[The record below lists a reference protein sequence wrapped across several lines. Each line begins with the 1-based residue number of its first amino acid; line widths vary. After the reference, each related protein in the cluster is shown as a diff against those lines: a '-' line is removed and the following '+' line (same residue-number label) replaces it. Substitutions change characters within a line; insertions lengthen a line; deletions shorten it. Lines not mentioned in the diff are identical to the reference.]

1 MYERGIKLMSNE
13 RNGFSSRL
21 GFVLATAGSAVGLG
35 NIWRFPY
42 LAAKYGGGTFLLI
55 YLILTLTFGFTLMI
69 TEVALG
75 RKAGTSAINAFGHF
89 RKKYTFIGYLTSIIP
104 FIIFPY
110 YCVIGGWVT
119 KYALISLQGR
129 IHEATSDTFFTE
141 FIGKTT
147 EPMICL
153 LVFLVITTVVVA
165 GGVKGGIERVSTI
178 LMPVLI
184 ILLIGVSVFC
194 ITRPGAMAGVVYY
207 LKPNLSDLSPKTFL
221 AALGQ
226 LFYSM
231 SLAMGIMITF
241 GSYMPRKSDL
251 EQSVTQVECFDTGV
265 AFLAGLM
272 IVPAVFV
279 FSNGDSSM
287 LAKGPSLMFVM
298 LPKVFDSM
306 SFSNGIAMVF
316 FVLVLL
322 AALTSS
328 ISLLETLVAVLMDK
342 FQMKRSTACITMF
355 IIALLMAVPSSLGFG
370 VWSGIKILGFDFLDF
385 FDFISNSVLMP
396 IAAFLTCIFV
406 AYVIKPETIINE
418 VESSG
423 KFKRKPL
430 FLVMIKYIAP
440 ICIIAILIFSILE
453 GMGIITV

>member
-1 MYERGIKLMSNE
+1 MSHERS
-13 RNGFSSRL
+13 GFSSRI

-42 LAAKYGGGTFLLI
+42 LAAKYGGGSFLLI
-55 YLILTLTFGFTLMI
+55 YLILTLTFGFSLMI

-75 RKAGTSAINAFGHF
+75 RRAGTSAINAFGYF
-89 RKKYTFIGYLTSIIP
+89 NKKFKFLGYLTSFIP

-110 YCVIGGWVT
+110 YCVIGGWVM
-119 KYALISLQGR
+119 KYTVVSLQQN
-129 IHEATSDTFFTE
+129 IPAAASDDFFTG
-141 FIGKTT
+141 FIGQAG
-147 EPMICL
+147 EPIFYL
-153 LVFLVITTVVVA
+153 LIFLIITTVIVA
-165 GGVKGGIERVSTI
+165 CGVKGGIERVSTFM
-178 LMPVLI
+178 MPVLI
-184 ILLIGVSVFC
+184 VLLVGVSIFC
-194 ITRPGAMAGVVYY
+194 ITRPGAMAGVAYY
-207 LKPNLSDLSPKTFL
+207 LKPSLKDFGPTTFL

-241 GSYMPRKSDL
+241 GSYMPKKSDL
-251 EQSVTQVECFDTGV
+251 EKSVTQVEIFDTGV

-298 LPKVFDSM
+298 LPKVFNSM
-306 SFSNGIAMVF
+306 AFSNAIGAVF
-316 FVLVLL
+316 FILVLF

-342 FQMKRSTACITMF
+342 FHIRRIPACITLF
-355 IIALLMAVPSSLGFG
+355 VIAVLMALPSSLGFG
-370 VWSGIKILGFDFLDF
+370 PLSGIQIIGFSILDF
-385 FDFISNSVLMP
+385 FDFLSNSVLMP

-406 AYVIKPETIINE
+406 AYVTKPTIIINE

-423 KFKRKPL
+423 KFKRKSL
-430 FLVMIKYIAP
+430 FLIMVKYLAP
-440 ICIIAILIFSILE
+440 LCIIAILIFSVFE
-453 GMGIITV
+453 GLGIITV

>member
-1 MYERGIKLMSNE
+1 
-13 RNGFSSRL
+13 
-21 GFVLATAGSAVGLG
+21 
-35 NIWRFPY
+35 
-42 LAAKYGGGTFLLI
+42 
-55 YLILTLTFGFTLMI
+55 
-69 TEVALG
+69 
-75 RKAGTSAINAFGHF
+75 
-89 RKKYTFIGYLTSIIP
+89 
-104 FIIFPY
+104 
-110 YCVIGGWVT
+110 
-119 KYALISLQGR
+119 
-129 IHEATSDTFFTE
+129 
-141 FIGKTT
+141 
-147 EPMICL
+147 MICL

-370 VWSGIKILGFDFLDF
+370 VWNGIKILGFDFLDF

-406 AYVIKPETIINE
+406 AYVIKPEAIINE

>member
-1 MYERGIKLMSNE
+1 MSHERS
-13 RNGFSSRL
+13 GFSSRI

-42 LAAKYGGGTFLLI
+42 LAAKYGGGSFLLI

-75 RKAGTSAINAFGHF
+75 RRAGTSALEAFGHF
-89 RKKYTFIGYLTSIIP
+89 RKKYAFIGFLTTFIP

-119 KYALISLQGR
+119 KYTLVSLQGK
-129 IHEATSDTFFTE
+129 IHAAASDTFFTE
-141 FIGKTT
+141 FIGKSA
-147 EPMICL
+147 EPMIFLTLFL
-153 LVFLVITTVVVA
+153 LVTTVIVA
-165 GGVKGGIERVSTI
+165 FGVKSGIERVSTFMMPI
-178 LMPVLI
+178 LIV
-184 ILLIGVSVFC
+184 LLIGVSVFC
-194 ITRPGAMAGVVYY
+194 ITRPGALEGVIYY
-207 LKPNLSDLSPKTFL
+207 LKPNLKDFGPTTFL

-241 GSYMPRKSDL
+241 GSYMPKNSDL
-251 EQSVTQVECFDTGV
+251 EKSVTQVECFDTGV

-279 FSNGDSSM
+279 FSNGDASM

-306 SFSNGIAMVF
+306 AFSNGIGAVF
-316 FVLVLL
+316 FILVLF

-328 ISLLETLVAVLMDK
+328 ISLLETLVAVVTDR
-342 FQMKRSTACITMF
+342 FHMKRITACILLF
-355 IIALLMAVPSSLGFG
+355 VIALLMAVPSSLGFG
-370 VWSGIKILGFDFLDF
+370 VWGHIKILGFTFLDF
-385 FDFISNSVLMP
+385 FDFLSNSVLMP
-396 IAAFLTCIFV
+396 IAAFLTCIFA
-406 AYVIKPETIINE
+406 AYIIKPQMIIDE

-423 KFKRKPL
+423 KFHRKSL
-430 FLVMIKYIAP
+430 FLVMIRYIAP
-440 ICIIAILIFSILE
+440 ICILAILAFSILE
-453 GMGIITV
+453 GMGFITV